1 MDDRE
6 TRNYKYKAF
15 ISYSQKAD
23 NKLATVVQSALQ
35 NFARPRYLGHAISVF
50 RDKTDLSA
58 NPALWPSIQAALSE
72 SEYFI
77 LLASPQAA
85 KSRWVKRE
93 LAYWLQANNRS
104 TKKFLLIWTAGELP
118 WDGETGR
125 TDWTRVTALPTKL
138 DWNAEDAS
146 PLVLQGI
153 LKEEP
158 LYLDFR
164 QLKNAAD
171 LSLSNT
177 EFLDGIATLAA
188 TLHNRRKSELI
199 GEDAARLRKYRRIRT
214 GVIAMLAAL
223 LVVATG
229 AAVYAN
235 RQRTYAE
242 RSQREAEGALARET
256 VARQEAQAA
265 LESETA
271 AKREAEQRR
280 KEAEEALQRETV
292 AKQQTQKALERETV
306 AKQQAEE
313 RRKEAERQTR
323 LAKANLSTSDFLL
336 GEMNL
341 RQGNVKN
348 GLFWNW
354 RAYNDAPKDDP
365 RRTQARAVIASWAAF
380 SGNPT
385 WHNASVDEVKFSP
398 DGQRFVT
405 ASRDDVA
412 QIWDAQQQ
420 TAIGKPMHH
429 KTHIVA
435 LDISP
440 DNKTLLT
447 GSRDATAQLWDM
459 STGEPK
465 GSALQHDGY
474 VQSVAFH
481 PGRPLF
487 VTASYDGIAK
497 VWELRQQKTPLLIID
512 HGGPIKVVTF
522 SPDGRTILTAGNHNI
537 RLWDLDSG
545 KLRFDPLEHLGVSEV
560 RFSPDGKIV
569 VSGGADNA
577 ARMWDVTTGQEKGAA
592 LMHDDDITAVAFS
605 PDGLKIATG
614 SLDSTARLWEVSTG
628 NPIWSIMK
636 HELPVSSVAFSP
648 DSQVLA
654 TASYDKTV
662 RLWQTNTGAPLGA
675 PLKHELGVVCVAISP
690 DGKTILTGSEDKTA
704 RVWNLNLSLPTKV
717 MSPTPIRLD
726 AIALNHVGKIIA
738 TGNADGIV
746 QLWNAEN
753 STPIGKPMVHD
764 SGLKAIAFSPD
775 DLTLLVAT
783 ENALYRWNA
792 VTQTSLGKPMPHE
805 IAAMAAAFSEDSQRL
820 ATGTGHLENGDS
832 HVRVWNTSTGE
843 PIGRPLI
850 HSDRIASVALSPDG
864 SLVATGCYDRQVR
877 IWDVKTS
884 AIRFTPPVQGGEW
897 PKSLVWSPGGKFLFI
912 GTGNTVQI
920 WDVQRGQPERQLIT
934 DGFLEAD
941 GWVSIGAI
949 SRDSNSIVLTKGK
962 TARLWDVRSGQ
973 PRGELMRHSGNVKV
987 ALLDLSG
994 DQAFTASDDGIV
1006 QSWQLLQPRTDPDPS
1021 LRLLL
1026 EWITGYRLQSSSEP
1040 QLLDTEILLQH
1051 RRKLVQFY

>member
-1 MDDRE
+1 MDNRVAA
-6 TRNYKYKAF
+6 NYKYKAF

-35 NFARPRYLGHAISVF
+35 NFARPRYLGNAMSVF

-58 NPALWPSIQAALSE
+58 NPALWPSIQGALSE
-72 SEYFI
+72 SEFFI

-93 LAYWLQANNRS
+93 LDYWLQFNNRS

-118 WDGETGR
+118 WDEETGR
-125 TDWTRVTALPTKL
+125 TDWSRVTALPTKL
-138 DWNAEDAS
+138 DWNAEDPS
-146 PLVLQGI
+146 PLFLPDI
-153 LKEEP
+153 LTEEP

-164 QLKNAAD
+164 QLKTAAD
-171 LSLSNT
+171 LSLSNQQ
-177 EFLDGIATLAA
+177 FLDEIATLAA

-214 GVIAMLAAL
+214 GVIALLAAL

-235 RQRTYAE
+235 RQKGYAE
-242 RSQREAEGALARET
+242 KSQREAEGALARET

-265 LESETA
+265 LGRETA
-271 AKREAEQRR
+271 AKREAEDRR
-280 KEAEEALQRETV
+280 KEAEEALRRETE

-341 RQGNVKN
+341 RQGNIKN

-354 RAYNDAPKDDP
+354 RAYNDAPRDDL
-365 RRTQARAVIASWAAF
+365 RRAHARAVIASWAAF
-380 SGNPT
+380 SGNPA
-385 WHNASVDEVKFSP
+385 WHNASVDRVKFSP

-405 ASRDDVA
+405 ASRDDLA
-412 QIWDAQQQ
+412 QIWDAKQQ
-420 TAIGKPMHH
+420 TAIGKAMHH
-429 KTHIVA
+429 KTRIVA

-440 DNKTLLT
+440 DSKTLLT
-447 GSRDATAQLWDM
+447 GSRDTTAQLWNM
-459 STGEPK
+459 STGEPT
-465 GSALQHDGY
+465 GPALQHNGY
-474 VQSVAFH
+474 VQSVAFD
-481 PGRPLF
+481 PGGRLC

-497 VWELRQQKTPLLIID
+497 VWELTQQKTPVLVID
-512 HGGPIKVVTF
+512 HGGPINVVRF
-522 SPDGRTILTAGNHNI
+522 SPDGRTILTAGNDNI

-545 KLRFDPLEHLGVSEV
+545 KLRFNALEHLGVSV
-560 RFSPDGKIV
+560 ARFSPDGKTV

-577 ARMWDVTTGQEKGAA
+577 ARMWDVTTGQQRDTE
-592 LMHDDDITAVAFS
+592 LMHDDDITAVEFS

-614 SLDSTARLWEVSTG
+614 SLDSTVRLWEAATG
-628 NPIWSIMK
+628 NPIGSVMK
-636 HELPVSSVAFSP
+636 HELPISSVAFSP

-654 TASYDKTV
+654 SASYDKTA
-662 RLWQTNTGAPLGA
+662 RLWQANTGSLLGA
-675 PLKHELGVVCVAISP
+675 PLKHELGVIDVAISP
-690 DGKTILTGSEDKTA
+690 DGRSVLTGSEDNTA
-704 RVWNLNLSLPTKV
+704 RVWNLNLNLPTRV
-717 MSPTPIRLD
+717 MSPTPSRID
-726 AIALNHVGKIIA
+726 TITISHDGKIIA
-738 TGNADGIV
+738 TGNTDGIV
-746 QLWNAEN
+746 QLWNAE
-753 STPIGKPMVHD
+753 SAAPIGKPMAHD
-764 SGLKAIAFSPD
+764 ALLKAIIFSPD

-783 ENALYRWNA
+783 QNALYRWNA
-792 VTQTSLGKPMPHE
+792 ATQTLLGKPMPHE
-805 IAAMAAAFSEDSQRL
+805 IVAMSAAFSEDSQRL

-832 HVRVWNTSTGE
+832 HVRVWNTSTGQ

-884 AIRFTPPVQGGEW
+884 TIRFTPPVHGEW

-912 GTGNTVQI
+912 GTGGTVRI
-920 WDVQRGQPERQLIT
+920 WDVQRGQSGRQLIT

-949 SRDSNSIVLTKGK
+949 SSDSNSIILTKGK
-962 TARLWDVRSGQ
+962 TARLWDVPSGL
-973 PRGELMRHSGNVKV
+973 PRGELMRHSSNINAAV
-987 ALLDLSG
+987 LNLSG
-994 DQAFTASDDGIV
+994 DQAFTASDDGIM
-1006 QSWQLLQPRTDPDPS
+1006 QSWQLLQPRADHDRS

-1026 EWITGYRLQSSSEP
+1026 EWITGYRLESSSEP
-1040 QLLDTEILLQH
+1040 QLLDTDMLLQH